1 MTNASADALV
11 LFGAT
16 GDLARRKLWP
26 ALYRLSLSEQC
37 VPLVVAVGL
46 PGLGRA
52 GFDKFVSTAVHDMC
66 GPPDDTVMRRLL
78 ARACFVEGDATRH
91 GTLEEVVRALRATA
105 RPVYFLGVPPPRTT
119 ATIAAMGAVR
129 LPPGAVLVEKP
140 FGRDLDSARLL
151 NASLLK
157 VFPAD
162 SVLRI
167 DHYLG
172 KEAVENLLAFRFCNP
187 FLESV
192 WDRRS
197 ISRVQITHCEVRGVD
212 SRGSLYEEIGAVRDV
227 VQSHLLQLVGIVA
240 MERPADGTAEAFRER
255 IADAL
260 ARVRPVA
267 AGHLVRGQYAGYR
280 AEPGVAADSTVET
293 FAALRLD
300 LDAERWRGVP
310 FLLRSGKGL
319 AATAIEVVVD
329 FVPSEH
335 RLWFARQESR
345 PARVRFR
352 LGAHGGAVLTLN
364 ARGPGADP
372 GPVPVDLGLDLRDV
386 PAPHASGDSWEA
398 YTHLLSDA
406 LQGRTGRFV
415 SMRTVEESW
424 RVVAPALDL
433 RDAPLSYPRGS
444 WGPRESA
451 ALLGEGGWCEPI
463 P

>member
-26 ALYRLSLSEQC
+26 ALYRLSLSDQW
-37 VPLVVAVGL
+37 VPPVVAVGL
-46 PGLGRA
+46 PGPGRA
-52 GFDKFVSTAVHDMC
+52 GFEKFVAAAVHDMC
-66 GPPDDTVMRRLL
+66 GPADGTVVRRLL
-78 ARACFVEGDATRH
+78 AGTCFVEGDTTRR
-91 GTLEEVVRALRATA
+91 GTLEEVAEALRPAA
-105 RPVYFLGVPPPRTT
+105 RPVYFLGVPPPRAT
-119 ATIAAMGAVR
+119 ATIATMGAVR
-129 LPPGAVLVEKP
+129 LPPGSVLVEKP
-140 FGRDLDSARLL
+140 FGNDLDSARRL
-151 NASLLK
+151 NASLLE
-157 VFPAD
+157 VFSAD

-187 FLESV
+187 FLESA
-192 WDRRS
+192 WDRRT

-212 SRGSLYEEIGAVRDV
+212 GRGALYEGIGAVRDV

-240 MERPADGTAEAFRER
+240 MERPADHTAEAFRER

-260 ARVRPVA
+260 AGVRPVA
-267 AGHLVRGQYAGYR
+267 PGHLVRGQYAGYR
-280 AEPGVAADSTVET
+280 AGAGVAADSTVET

-329 FVPSEH
+329 FVPTEH
-335 RLWFARQESR
+335 RLWFARKEPG

-352 LGAHGGAVLTLN
+352 IGGDGGAVLTLN

-372 GPVPVDLGLDLRDV
+372 GPVPVDLRLDLADV
-386 PAPHASGDSWEA
+386 PAADTSGGAWEA

-406 LQGRTGRFV
+406 LLGRTGRFV

-424 RVVAPALDL
+424 RVVAPALEV
-433 RDAPLSYPRGS
+433 REAPLEYPRGS
-444 WGPRESA
+444 WGPRKSA
-451 ALLGEGGWCEPI
+451 DLAGGEGWCVPL

>member
-1 MTNASADALV
+1 MANASADALV

-26 ALYRLSLSEQC
+26 ALYRLSVSEQC
-37 VPLVVAVGL
+37 APLIVAVGL
-46 PGLGRA
+46 PGPGRA
-52 GFDKFVSTAVHDMC
+52 GFEKFVSAAVDDMC
-66 GPPDDTVMRRLL
+66 GPADSAVVHRLL
-78 ARACFVEGDATRH
+78 ARTCFVEGDTTWR
-91 GTLEEVVRALRATA
+91 GTMEEVARALRDAA
-105 RPVYFLGVPPPRTT
+105 RPVFFLGVPPSRAT
-119 ATIAAMGAVR
+119 ATIAAMGAVG
-129 LPPGAVLVEKP
+129 LPSGAVLVEKP
-140 FGRDLDSARLL
+140 FGNDLDSARML
-151 NASLLK
+151 NESLLE
-157 VFPAD
+157 VFAAD
-162 SVLRI
+162 AVLRI

-192 WDRRS
+192 WDRTS
-197 ISRVQITHCEVRGVD
+197 VSRVQITHCEVRGVD
-212 SRGSLYEEIGAVRDV
+212 SRGSLYEGIGAVRDV

-240 MERPADGTAEAFRER
+240 MERPADGTAGAFRER

-260 ARVRPVA
+260 AAVRPVA
-267 AGHLVRGQYAGYR
+267 PGHLVRGQYAGYR
-280 AEPGVAADSTVET
+280 SEAGVAADSTVET

-300 LDAERWRGVP
+300 VDTERWRGVP

-329 FVPSEH
+329 FVPTED
-335 RLWFARQESR
+335 RLWFTRQAPG

-352 LGAHGGAVLTLN
+352 LGSRGGAVLTLN
-364 ARGPGADP
+364 ARGPGVDA
-372 GPVPVDLGLDLRDV
+372 GPVPVDLDFDPRAL
-386 PAPHASGDSWEA
+386 PSAGDEWEA

-406 LQGRTGRFV
+406 IHGRTGRFV

-433 RDAPLSYPRGS
+433 RDAPLEYPRGS
-444 WGPRESA
+444 WGPGKA
-451 ALLGEGGWCEPI
+451 AGLPGDGGWCAPL